1 MFQVLT
7 KEEFYCITHANI
19 IIWRLK
25 KNMRHIGTPISQY
38 GGNHGILA
46 RIACFILFLAS
57 NVFFLALSKPLISK
71 AYYSLDYY
79 QNYKLTNIGT
89 IGTLFSLMF
98 LRKLTLYDY
107 KLSKIVIFN
116 LFFLA

>member
-1 MFQVLT
+1 MAAIMGYWHALPAL
-7 KEEFYCITHANI
+7 YLLLACI
-19 IIWRLK
+19 
-25 KNMRHIGTPISQY
+25 
-38 GGNHGILA
+38 
-46 RIACFILFLAS
+46 
-57 NVFFLALSKPLISK
+57 VFFLALSKPLISK

-107 KLSKIVIFN
+107 KLTKIVIFN